1 MKTLPLVFFA
11 LVVASNTAWASSW
24 WRAVTEDAG
33 TVLLEE
39 LVAND
44 TDRSISTSPATT
56 VPVVVAGDTRART
69 ATLVGEPASG
79 PVAPGSF
86 VKHVYRLESFDLPA
100 NGTTLLVGSIAPV
113 PIVVGASP
121 PPPRPAPR
129 SGPAGSRAAL
139 PRAATLGPGADALAP
154 AS

>member
-1 MKTLPLVFFA
+1 MKTLPLVIFA
-11 LVVASNTAWASSW
+11 LVAASNTAWATSW

-69 ATLVGEPASG
+69 ATLVDKPAPSTI
-79 PVAPGSF
+79 APGSF
-86 VKHVYRLESFDLPA
+86 VKHVYRLESSDLPA
-100 NGTTLLVGSIAPV
+100 NGTTLLVGSIDPV
-113 PIVVGASP
+113 PVVVGASP
-121 PPPRPAPR
+121 STPRLLH
-129 SGPAGSRAAL
+129 RA
-139 PRAATLGPGADALAP
+139 
-154 AS
+154 